1 MFEILQN
8 FERMAARFNTMVLIG
23 PGLVAVLL
31 GLFVWLGGLG
41 FRKLLVAV
49 AGAISGTVC
58 GFFIIGRNIIPA
70 MVSAALA
77 AFIAVMFEKIFIT
90 ILAAGLAA
98 VFGFVVLVNPHIE
111 NLAASRQ
118 YPEYEIQNQAAFLSV
133 HQTVETVKEYA
144 TDFSTEVRQACLQM
158 PAHNWA
164 IIAALAAISIA
175 AGFFLWRLTS
185 ALCCAALGTLLIFA
199 GMILLLIY
207 KGAEPVSYIS
217 RRQSFYA
224 AVFAA
229 MIAFG
234 TVEQLLLCRPAKRQ
248 LTTKKEISKSDE
260 EQSPTKPN
268 WRTS

>member
-1 MFEILQN
+1 MLQN
-8 FERMAARFNTMVLIG
+8 FEQMAAQFNTMVLIG
-23 PGLVAVLL
+23 PGLAAVLL

-49 AGAISGTVC
+49 AGAVSGAVC
-58 GFFIIGRNIIPA
+58 GFFIIGHNIIPA
-70 MVSAALA
+70 MVSAVLA
-77 AFIAVMFEKIFIT
+77 VFIAVMFEKIFIT

-98 VFGFVVLVNPHIE
+98 VFGFVVLVNPYVDNSAI
-111 NLAASRQ
+111 SRQ
-118 YPEYEIQNQAAFLSV
+118 YPEYEVHNPAASFSLR
-133 HQTVETVKEYA
+133 QTIETVKEYA
-144 TDFSTEVRQACLQM
+144 TDFSDELKRACSQM

-185 ALCCAALGTLLIFA
+185 ALCYAALGTVLIFA

-217 RRQSFYA
+217 RRQSFCV

-234 TVEQLLLCRPAKRQ
+234 TIEQLLLCKPAKRP
-248 LTTKKEISKSDE
+248 LTTKKETSKSDE